1 MKYSLMKWIKLLNI
15 STMRKKIILM
25 IQTAIDTKSQLLD
38 GLSTHQ
44 IREIIKS
51 MLIGCD
57 DALTADDSSDWEVEQ
72 HFNRKYK
79 YL

>member
-1 MKYSLMKWIKLLNI
+1 MLPKIYK
-15 STMRKKIILM
+15 MRKKFILM

-44 IREIIKS
+44 IREIINS

-57 DALTADDSSDWEVEQ
+57 DALNGNGSSVWEVEQ
-72 HFNRKYK
+72 HFNKKYN